1 MPVEEGA
8 AGIVSMVYSLTLDDS
23 GTFRRWDGSVHP
35 W

>member
-8 AGIVSMVYSLTLDDS
+8 AGIVAMVDGLTLDDS

>member
-1 MPVEEGA
+1 MATADGA
-8 AGIVSMVYSLTLDDS
+8 AGIVTMVDVLTLADS